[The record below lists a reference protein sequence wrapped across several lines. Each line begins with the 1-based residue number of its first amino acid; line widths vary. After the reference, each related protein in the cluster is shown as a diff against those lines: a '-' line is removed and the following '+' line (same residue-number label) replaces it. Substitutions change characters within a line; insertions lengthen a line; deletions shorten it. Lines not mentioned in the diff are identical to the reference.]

1 MQLLEY
7 VRPLVQTTAAAYAAE
22 RHYSPEWQRWVCR
35 MLRLALAIRDADGD
49 DLVREEALD
58 DLPHF
63 ADAAA
68 EVLRRTGLL
77 RPRPAHRPAATA
89 PSRPWSLTLSGWTGP
104 PRPLATAVQVQW
116 EAEAGLRALH
126 RSTPLEDQAT
136 WQPALH
142 ASERA
147 VALEQ
152 PTRVVERGLGIEL

>member
-1 MQLLEY
+1 MIVPPSSRDQVDEAIVPTCRPWSTKEPDHHDHDLVHHRCSY
-7 VRPLVQTTAAAYAAE
+7 WSTYDPLVQTTAAAYAAE

-77 RPRPAHRPAATA
+77 RPRPAHRPAATPPAA
-89 PSRPWSLTLSGWTGP
+89 PGP
-104 PRPLATAVQVQW
+104 
-116 EAEAGLRALH
+116 
-126 RSTPLEDQAT
+126 
-136 WQPALH
+136 
-142 ASERA
+142 
-147 VALEQ
+147 
-152 PTRVVERGLGIEL
+152 